1 MDLGR
6 IAAEI
11 CNQCVGFIEC
21 ERDMGF
27 SGHLVGAVAGK
38 VEVQVVADILVAC
51 FAVTGQFEAYARGG
65 KVFGLRSIAGRTE
78 QDKQR
83 DCPDVERRAGRK
95 GRISIHRKAEQVV
108 TANLRIFMQ
117 ISGNAVRYNRL

>member
-21 ERDMGF
+21 ERDTGF

-65 KVFGLRSIAGRTE
+65 KAFG
-78 QDKQR
+78 
-83 DCPDVERRAGRK
+83 PYRAG
-95 GRISIHRKAEQVV
+95 
-108 TANLRIFMQ
+108 
-117 ISGNAVRYNRL
+117 

>member
-21 ERDMGF
+21 ERDTGF

-38 VEVQVVADILVAC
+38 VEVQVVADIL
-51 FAVTGQFEAYARGG
+51 GS
-65 KVFGLRSIAGRTE
+65 VFCGNGPVRGLRPGR
-78 QDKQR
+78 
-83 DCPDVERRAGRK
+83 
-95 GRISIHRKAEQVV
+95 
-108 TANLRIFMQ
+108 
-117 ISGNAVRYNRL
+117 